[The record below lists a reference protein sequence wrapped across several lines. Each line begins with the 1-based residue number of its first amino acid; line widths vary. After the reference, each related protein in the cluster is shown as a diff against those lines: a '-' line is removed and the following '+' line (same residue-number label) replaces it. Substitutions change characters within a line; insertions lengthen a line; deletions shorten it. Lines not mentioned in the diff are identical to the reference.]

1 MQSFREIITFFHKL
15 VKKDN
20 NNILTTFSK
29 TSSGTFRVTLATLR
43 ADEWEKISGARV
55 AFKASEIVKQR
66 YK

>member
-1 MQSFREIITFFHKL
+1 MKVGINRRCQGIRMQSFREIITFFHKL

-43 ADEWEKISGARV
+43 ADE
-55 AFKASEIVKQR
+55 
-66 YK
+66 